1 MRIGFMGWLGFR
13 LAVLVNYLK
22 GYRAS
27 VVKRVPLAELEPIL
41 WNFKEAKLGFDLA
54 MAYDDKAELIE
65 AKERLDFSVDL
76 MESYIKQ
83 GGYSINE

>member
-13 LAVLVNYLK
+13 LGVLVNYLK
-22 GYRAS
+22 GYRAP
-27 VVKRVPLAELEPIL
+27 VVKRVPLDELKPIL
-41 WNFKEAKLGFDLA
+41 WNLKEAKLGFDLA
-54 MAYDDKAELIE
+54 MAYDDKAGLIE
-65 AKERLDFSVDL
+65 AKELLDFSVGL